1 MESKIREGFI
11 HTASPTQNYVFVVS
25 GNEVFF
31 LHTSNIKMGVD
42 LIAQGRIVRFEVAQQ
57 LPGKKHPMA
66 VNAIVM
72 PPAAP
77 DAPVAPASP
86 KVGGLS

>member
-1 MESKIREGFI
+1 
-11 HTASPTQNYVFVVS
+11 
-25 GNEVFF
+25 
-31 LHTSNIKMGVD
+31 MGVD
-42 LIAQGRIVRFEVAQQ
+42 LIAQGRIVRFEVAPQ